1 MKQRSK
7 SNYWLKTMTFVQI
20 DQIIK
25 SYFQNIFLEPDVF
38 IESGLFHAR
47 VVAVLTL
54 ELHIFFVGVLSQDVS
69 LQLVIWKNK

>member
-1 MKQRSK
+1 
-7 SNYWLKTMTFVQI
+7 MTFVQI

-25 SYFQNIFLEPDVF
+25 SYFQKIVLEPDVF